1 MTSALLMRPEIVDR
15 NRRRAAVESLRAAR
29 VTLPSWRQLADPS
42 LIPRT
47 IESSLESVGPD
58 EASEKNLWRVH
69 WFNNADRRDRAPV
82 PGHVV
87 LPEALTG
94 VKAPIVVLFGRRFPM
109 IGAHKVL
116 AAYACL
122 VPRLVTG
129 GFDPRHDRAVWPSTG
144 NYCRGGVAIS
154 RIVGCRG
161 VAVLP
166 AGMSR
171 ERFEWLA
178 QWVSDPADIIRTP
191 GTESNVKEIYD
202 KCAELAHDRKNVIFN
217 QFSEFANYL
226 IHYYATGAAFD
237 HVFSHVKKTN
247 SEYRL
252 AAFVSATG
260 SAGTIAA
267 GDYLKL
273 RHGSKIVAVEAIECP
288 TMLCNGY
295 GEHNIQGIG
304 DKHIPLIHNVMNTD
318 IVVGVSDLA
327 SDSLNVLFGGNV
339 GRSYL
344 AGRRKIEADVMRA
357 FDDIGISGLA
367 NIVAAVKVAKHLDL
381 GADDTI
387 MTVATDSGLLYASER
402 QNFLARR
409 YRDGFDEVN
418 AGEIFSRHLEGIVDD
433 HVLELTH
440 FDRKRIFNLGYFTW
454 VEQQGV
460 PIDDFDRRKDQ
471 RFWHDLVDSIAAWD
485 RLIEE
490 FNAEVGAARAH

>member
-1 MTSALLMRPEIVDR
+1 MTFLIRPEVVDGK
-15 NRRRAAVESLRAAR
+15 RRQAAVEVLRGAR
-29 VTLPSWRQLADPS
+29 VKLPLWRQLADPS
-42 LIPRT
+42 LIPSS
-47 IESSLESVGPD
+47 IESSLQSIGPD
-58 EASEKNLWRVH
+58 EANEKNLWRVH
-69 WFNNADRRDRAPV
+69 WFNDAARRDRTQV

-94 VKAPIVVLFGRRFPM
+94 VKAPIVVVFGRRFPM

-122 VPRLVTG
+122 VPRLVSG
-129 GFDPRHDRAVWPSTG
+129 GFDPQHDRAVWPSTG

-154 RIVGCRG
+154 RIIGCRG

-178 QWVSDPADIIRTP
+178 QWVRDPADIVRTP

-202 KCAELAHDRKNVIFN
+202 KCAELARDRSNIIIN

-226 IHYYATGAAFD
+226 IHYYATGAALD
-237 HVFSHVKKTN
+237 RVFSHLKKTYPR
-247 SEYRL
+247 SRL
-252 AAFVSATG
+252 TALVQATG

-273 RHGSKIVAVEAIECP
+273 RHGSKIVAVEALECP

-318 IVVGVSDLA
+318 VVVGVSDLTT
-327 SDSLNVLFGGNV
+327 DSLNVLFGGNV
-339 GRSYL
+339 GRAYL
-344 AGRRKIEADVMRA
+344 AGRRKIDADAIRA
-357 FDDIGISGLA
+357 FDDIGITGLA
-367 NIVAAVKVAKHLDL
+367 NIVAAIKVARHFDL
-381 GADDTI
+381 GGDEMI
-387 MTVATDSGLLYASER
+387 MTVATDSASLHVSER
-402 QNFLARR
+402 QNFLARH
-409 YRDGFDEVN
+409 YVDGFDEVN
-418 AGEIFSRHLEGIVDD
+418 AGEIFSRHLEGVVDD
-433 HVLELTH
+433 HVLELSH

-454 VEQQGV
+454 VEQQGI
-460 PIDDFDRRKDQ
+460 PIADFDRRRDQ
-471 RFWHDLVDSIAAWD
+471 RFWRDLVDSIPTWD

-490 FNAEVGAARAH
+490 FNAEVGAGRAH